1 LKKAMP
7 PVPPALSALIEKT
20 LSFEYLDGAVTPLRD
35 SHTTGMRILPY
46 AVCAQ
51 ISEGTTRLFFD
62 DTGDFTLPAGHGFV
76 APEGVRHCST
86 LNSRSNISRWA
97 HFRAT
102 LLDSVDALRFFT
114 MPRVIPKTAA
124 GKLGELCEAM
134 AALSAAPWE
143 LTRIVQRKA
152 LGFQLFALI
161 VENSQPHPDAP
172 LLLDSI
178 HRLFPLLQRLQ
189 AEPER
194 LMSLGEMAREV
205 HLSPSR
211 FCALFRRCMGMPPV
225 EYQRAVRLNAAKVLL
240 LDSEKSIE
248 QIACELGFEDPFHF
262 SKSFKKNSGMNPRR
276 YRAELRQGMWRG

>member
-1 LKKAMP
+1 MP
-7 PVPPALSALIEKT
+7 SIPPALSALIEKT
-20 LSFEYLDGAVTPLRD
+20 LSFEYLDGGVTPLRN

-51 ISEGTTRLFFD
+51 VSEGTTRLFFD
-62 DTGDFTLPAGHGFV
+62 ETGDFTLPTGQGFV

-86 LNSRSNISRWA
+86 LNSRTSISRWA

-102 LLDSVDALRFFT
+102 LLDAVDAFLFFT
-114 MPRVIPKTAA
+114 TPRVIPKIAA

-134 AALSAAPWE
+134 ATLSSAPWE
-143 LTRIVQRKA
+143 LSRIVQRKA
-152 LGFQLFALI
+152 LGFQLFTLI
-161 VENSQPHPDAP
+161 VENSQPHPEAP

-189 AEPER
+189 TELESP
-194 LMSLGEMAREV
+194 LSLDEMAREV

-211 FCALFRRCMGMPPV
+211 FCALFRRCMGMPPG
-225 EYQRAVRLNAAKVLL
+225 EYQRALRLNAAKVLL

-248 QIACELGFEDPFHF
+248 QIATQLGFEDPFHF
-262 SKSFKKNSGMNPRR
+262 SKAFKKNSGMNPRQ
-276 YRAELRQGMWRG
+276 YRAELRQGMWRE